1 MFAGLAIL
9 TIVIR
14 LVIII
19 AVIVFAVKLLKR
31 VTEISES
38 QTSIIR
44 NQTLLIGLLS
54 KQKKSNE

>member
-9 TIVIR
+9 TIAIR

-31 VTEISES
+31 VTEISEA

-44 NQTLLIGLLS
+44 NQTLLIALIS
-54 KQKKSNE
+54 NQKKSNE

>member
-1 MFAGLAIL
+1 MFAGLAI
-9 TIVIR
+9 VIR
-14 LVIII
+14 PVIII

-38 QTSIIR
+38 QASIIR

-54 KQKKSNE
+54 KQKKSDE

>member
-19 AVIVFAVKLLKR
+19 TIIVFAVKLLKR
-31 VTEISES
+31 VTEIS
-38 QTSIIR
+38 
-44 NQTLLIGLLS
+44 
-54 KQKKSNE
+54 